1 MYMKR
6 IHLFIITFFMMIGN
20 VFAENKLSVNDVV
33 IPLGDK
39 TAIEIK
45 CDFESQ
51 FKGYQFDIELANGV
65 SLELDEAEKPIGEN
79 GFNTD
84 NIV

>member
-6 IHLFIITFFMMIGN
+6 IHLFIIAFFMMIGN

-51 FKGYQFDIELANGV
+51 FKGYQFD
-65 SLELDEAEKPIGEN
+65 P
-79 GFNTD
+79 
-84 NIV
+84 

>member
-6 IHLFIITFFMMIGN
+6 IHLFIIAFFMMIGN

-45 CDFESQ
+45 
-51 FKGYQFDIELANGV
+51 
-65 SLELDEAEKPIGEN
+65 
-79 GFNTD
+79 
-84 NIV
+84 